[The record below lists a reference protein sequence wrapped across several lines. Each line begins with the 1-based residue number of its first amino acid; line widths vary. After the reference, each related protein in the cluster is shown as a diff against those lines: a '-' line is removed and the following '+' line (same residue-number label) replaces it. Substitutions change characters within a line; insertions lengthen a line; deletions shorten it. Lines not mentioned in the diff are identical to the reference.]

1 MADRTVRLLALF
13 LVVSGVSGAQ
23 QLPSFHDQVV
33 VTATGDEQPVDGV
46 AAACTV
52 ISAAELQALGV
63 TSVADALRWVP
74 GVVVLRSG
82 GEGGVTSLFTR
93 GTASTQTLV
102 LWDGVRLNSPF
113 FGGYD
118 WSLPLAA
125 GLDRVEVV
133 RGPYSALY
141 GADAIGGVVQL
152 VPAHAAGDRASALVE
167 GGGSGWRRAEFQAT
181 AVTGRWETVVAGG
194 SRDGSGPLVNDDF
207 SSRAGLASVTA
218 SLDDGSRLG
227 VFVHR
232 TTSFTEIPFSG
243 ALLTPHRSTSAAETV
258 AALPLHLRLGGGG
271 ELEVT
276 VSRVERDQRY
286 TDPGDPSGFVR
297 SETVADS
304 DGARVALHE
313 RWGGHRL
320 VAGGEWRADRV
331 TDGSN
336 FGVNL
341 AGRRQTTRALFVQD
355 SWSPARRLA
364 VLAGVRWDSASPW
377 GSELSPR
384 VSVSWEGR
392 VARSWVSFGQ
402 AFRAPGLGE
411 LYYPFSGNPALAPE
425 RSRSV
430 EVGMAAP
437 LAVGGSVVQ
446 LVAFSNRQRN
456 LIDFDFASFR
466 YVNVARA
473 LEDGVEASWIAMI
486 GAHGRVTT
494 ALTWLDA
501 RDGAGAPLLRRPAWS
516 GSVMLAGP
524 LAAGVEGAVSLV
536 WVGRRTDLDPV
547 TFARVAQAGFVTADL
562 AVTVPLA
569 PGLAARVRVEN
580 AADRRYEEVRGYPAP
595 GRRLIVGLETSLR

>member
-23 QLPSFHDQVV
+23 QLPSFQDQIV

-52 ISAAELQALGV
+52 ISAAEMQALGI

-102 LWDGVRLNSPF
+102 MWDGVRLNSPF

-118 WSLPLAA
+118 WSLPLTA

-152 VPAHAAGDRASALVE
+152 VPTLAAGDRASALVE
-167 GGGSGWRRAEFQAT
+167 GGGSGWRRAEFQGT
-181 AVTGRWETVVAGG
+181 AVAGRWEAVVAGG
-194 SRDGSGPLVNDDF
+194 SRDGSGPLANDDF
-207 SSRAGLASVTA
+207 SSRAGLAGLTTTFA
-218 SLDDGSRLG
+218 DGSRIG
-227 VFVHR
+227 VVVHR

-243 ALLTPHRSTSAAETV
+243 ALATPHRSTSAAETI
-258 AALPLHLRLGGGG
+258 AALPLHLRLGASG

-286 TDPGDPSGFVR
+286 TDPDDPSGFVR
-297 SETVADS
+297 SDTVADS
-304 DGARVALHE
+304 DGARATLHE

-341 AGRRQTTRALFVQD
+341 AGQRQTTRAVFVQD
-355 SWSPARRLA
+355 DWSAGRVA

-384 VSVSWEGR
+384 VSVSWQGR
-392 VARSWVSFGQ
+392 IARSWVSFGQ
-402 AFRAPGLGE
+402 AFRAPSLGE

-430 EVGMAAP
+430 EAGVAAP
-437 LAVGGSVVQ
+437 LAAGRSVVQ
-446 LVAFSNRQRN
+446 LVAFSNRQRD
-456 LIDFDFASFR
+456 LIDFDFVSFR

-473 LEDGVEASWIAMI
+473 MEDGVEASWTAMV
-486 GAHGRVTT
+486 GAHGRASA

-501 RDGAGAPLLRRPAWS
+501 RDGTGAPLLRRPAWS

-524 LAAGVEGAVSLV
+524 VTAGIEGAASLV

-547 TFARVAQAGFVTADL
+547 TLAPVPQAGFVTADL
-562 AVTVPLA
+562 ALTVPLA
-569 PGLAARVRVEN
+569 PRLAARLRVEN

-595 GRRLIVGLETSLR
+595 GRRLIVGLEASLR

>member
-1 MADRTVRLLALF
+1 MADRTVRLVALF
-13 LVVSGVSGAQ
+13 LVASGMSGAQ
-23 QLPSFHDQVV
+23 QLPSFQDQIV

-52 ISAAELQALGV
+52 IQAAQLQAFGI

-74 GVVVLRSG
+74 GVIVLRSG
-82 GEGGVTSLFTR
+82 SDNGVTSLFTR
-93 GTASTQTLV
+93 GTASNQTLV
-102 LWDGVRLNSPF
+102 MWDGVRLNSPF

-133 RGPYSALY
+133 RGSYSALY
-141 GADAIGGVVQL
+141 GGDAVGGVVQL
-152 VPAHAAGDRASALVE
+152 VPARAAGNGASALVE
-167 GGGSGWRRAEFQAT
+167 GGNSGWRRAGFEAT
-181 AVTGRWETVVAGG
+181 AVAGRWETVVAGG
-194 SRDGSGPLVNDDF
+194 ARDGSGPLVNDDF
-207 SSRAGLASVTA
+207 SSRTGMVNVTA
-218 SLDDGSRLG
+218 NLDDGSRLG
-227 VFVHR
+227 VLVHR
-232 TTSFTEIPFSG
+232 TTEFTEIPFSG
-243 ALLTPHRSTSAAETV
+243 ELLTPHRSTSAAETI
-258 AALPLHLRLGGGG
+258 AALPLHLRLHDGG

-276 VSRVERDQRY
+276 LSRVERDLRY
-286 TDPGDPSGFVR
+286 SDPDDPSGFVR

-304 DGARVALHE
+304 DGARIAVHE
-313 RWGGHRL
+313 RWGEHRL
-320 VAGGEWRADRV
+320 VAGGEWRGDRV
-331 TDGSN
+331 TDGSS

-355 SWSPARRLA
+355 NWSPVERLG
-364 VLAGVRWDSASPW
+364 VLAGVRWDNASPW

-384 VSVSWEGR
+384 VSLSWEGR
-392 VARSWVSFGQ
+392 RVRAWASFGE

-411 LYYPFSGNPALAPE
+411 LYYPYSGNPALSPE
-425 RSRSV
+425 RSRSAEAGV
-430 EVGMAAP
+430 AAP
-437 LAVGGSVVQ
+437 LAAGRSVVQ
-446 LVAFSNRQRN
+446 LVTYSNRQRN

-473 LEDGVEASWIAMI
+473 REDGVEASWIAMV
-486 GAHGRVTT
+486 GARSRITT
-494 ALTWLDA
+494 ALAWLDA

-516 GSVMLAGP
+516 GSLTVAGP
-524 LAAGVEGAVSLV
+524 VVAGVKGAASLV

-547 TFARVAQAGFVTADL
+547 TFARVPQAGFVTADL

-569 PGLAARVRVEN
+569 QGLAARVRVEN

>member
-33 VTATGDEQPVDGV
+33 VTATGDEQPVDGI

-52 ISAAELQALGV
+52 ISAAEMRLLGI

-102 LWDGVRLNSPF
+102 MWDGVRLNSPF

-118 WSLPLAA
+118 WSLPITA

-152 VPAHAAGDRASALVE
+152 VPACAAGDGASALVE
-167 GGGSGWRRAEFQAT
+167 GGGSGWRRAEFEAT
-181 AVTGRWETVVAGG
+181 AVAGRWEAVVAGG
-194 SRDGSGPLVNDDF
+194 GRDGSGPLANDDF
-207 SSRAGLASVTA
+207 SSRAGLAGLTA
-218 SLDDGSRLG
+218 TFADGSRLG
-227 VFVHR
+227 VVVHR

-258 AALPLHLRLGGGG
+258 AALPLHLRLGAGA

-276 VSRVERDQRY
+276 VARVERDQRY
-286 TDPGDPSGFVR
+286 TDPDDPSGFVR
-297 SETVADS
+297 SDTVAES
-304 DGARVALHE
+304 DGARVALHG

-336 FGVNL
+336 LGVNL
-341 AGRRQTTRALFVQD
+341 AGRRQTTRAAFVQD
-355 SWSPARRLA
+355 NWSPAPRIA

-384 VSVSWEGR
+384 VSVSWQGTA
-392 VARSWVSFGQ
+392 VRSWVSLGQ

-425 RSRSV
+425 HSRSV
-430 EVGMAAP
+430 EVGVAAP
-437 LAVGGSVVQ
+437 IAVARSVVQ
-446 LVAFSNRQRN
+446 LVAFSNRQRD
-456 LIDFDFASFR
+456 LIDFDFVSFR

-473 LEDGVEASWIAMI
+473 RQDGVEGSWTAMV
-486 GAHGRVTT
+486 GAHGRASA

-501 RDGAGAPLLRRPAWS
+501 RDGTGAPLLRRPAWS
-516 GSVMLAGP
+516 GSFTLDGP
-524 LAAGVEGAVSLV
+524 VVAGVEGAVSLV
-536 WVGRRTDLDPV
+536 WVGRRTDLDPL
-547 TFARVAQAGFVTADL
+547 TLLPVAQAGFVTADL
-562 AVTVPLA
+562 ALTVPLA
-569 PGLAARVRVEN
+569 PRFAARVRVEN

>member
-1 MADRTVRLLALF
+1 MAQRVVRLLAAF
-13 LVVSGVSGAQ
+13 LVVSGVSRAQ
-23 QLPSFHDQVV
+23 QPPVFHDQVV

-52 ISAAELQALGV
+52 ISEAQMRSLGV
-63 TSVADALRWVP
+63 TSLADALRWVP
-74 GVVVLRSG
+74 GVTVLRSG
-82 GEGGVTSLFTR
+82 GDNGVTSLFTR

-102 LWDGVRLNSPF
+102 MWDGVRLNSPF

-118 WSLPLAA
+118 WSLPLAV

-152 VPAHAAGDRASALVE
+152 VPAHAAGNGATALVE
-167 GGGSGWRRAEFQAT
+167 GGGSGWRRGELQAT
-181 AVTGRWETVVAGG
+181 AVAGRWQAVVAGG
-194 SRDGSGPLVNDDF
+194 SRDGSGPLANDGF
-207 SSRAGLASVTA
+207 SSKAGLVSLTA
-218 SLDDGSRLG
+218 ALADGSRLG
-227 VFVHR
+227 VLVHR
-232 TTSFTEIPFSG
+232 TTTFTEIPFSG

-258 AALPLHLRLGGGG
+258 AALPFHLRLGAAG

-286 TDPGDPSGFVR
+286 TDPEDPSGFVR

-304 DGARVALHE
+304 DGLRVAVHQ
-313 RWGGHRL
+313 RWAGHRI

-331 TDGSN
+331 TDGSS

-341 AGRRQTTRALFVQD
+341 AGRRQATRSFFLQD
-355 SWSPARRLA
+355 SWSPAGRIA
-364 VLAGVRWDSASPW
+364 VLAGVRWDSAAPW

-384 VSVSWEGR
+384 LSVSWEGR
-392 VARSWVSFGQ
+392 AVRGWVSLGR

-425 RSRSV
+425 RSRSG
-430 EVGMAAP
+430 EIGMAAP
-437 LAVGGSVVQ
+437 LPGGRSVVQ
-446 LVAFSNRQRN
+446 LVAFSNRQRD

-466 YVNVARA
+466 YVNIARA
-473 LEDGVEASWIAMI
+473 REDGVEASWSAAL
-486 GAHGRVTT
+486 GAHGRAGA

-501 RDGAGAPLLRRPAWS
+501 RDGAGAALLRRPAWS
-516 GSVMLAGP
+516 GSLTVATALAP
-524 LAAGVEGAVSLV
+524 GVEGAASLV

-547 TFARVAQAGFVTADL
+547 TFAPVPQAGFVTADL
-562 AVTVPLA
+562 AVTVPLTA
-569 PGLAARVRVEN
+569 GLAARARIEN

>member
-1 MADRTVRLLALF
+1 MAHRAVRLLAVVLA
-13 LVVSGVSGAQ
+13 VSGVARAQ
-23 QLPSFHDQVV
+23 QPPVFHDQVV

-52 ISAAELQALGV
+52 ISAAEMRALGI
-63 TSVADALRWVP
+63 TSLADALRWVP
-74 GVVVLRSG
+74 GVTVLRSG
-82 GEGGVTSLFTR
+82 SEGGVTSLFTR

-102 LWDGVRLNSPF
+102 MWDGVRLNSPF

-118 WSLPLAA
+118 WSLPLAV
-125 GLDRVEVV
+125 GLGRVEVV

-152 VPAHAAGDRASALVE
+152 VPARAAGNAASALIE
-167 GGGSGWRRAEFQAT
+167 GGGDGWRRGEVQAT
-181 AVTGRWETVVAGG
+181 AVAGRWETVVAGG
-194 SRDGSGPLVNDDF
+194 GRDGSGPLANDDF
-207 SSRAGLASVTA
+207 SSRAGLVSVTA

-227 VFVHR
+227 VLLRR
-232 TTSFTEIPFSG
+232 TTTFTQIPFAG
-243 ALLTPHRSTSAAETV
+243 ARLTPHRSTAAAETI
-258 AALPLHLRLGGGG
+258 AALPLHLRLAGGG

-286 TDPGDPSGFVR
+286 ADPDDPSGFVR

-304 DGARVALHE
+304 DGARLAVHE

-331 TDGSN
+331 TDGSSY
-336 FGVNL
+336 GVTL
-341 AGRRQTTRALFVQD
+341 AGRRQTTRSLFVQD

-364 VLAGVRWDSASPW
+364 VLAGVRWDAASPW

-392 VARSWVSFGQ
+392 VARSWVSFGR

-411 LYYPFSGNPALAPE
+411 LYYPLSGNPNLAPE
-425 RSRSV
+425 RSRSAEAGV
-430 EVGMAAP
+430 AAP
-437 LAVGGSVVQ
+437 LAAGRSVVQ
-446 LVAFSNRQRN
+446 LVAFSNRQRD
-456 LIDFDFASFR
+456 LIDFDYASFR

-473 LEDGVEASWIAMI
+473 REDGVEASWIAMV
-486 GAHGRVTT
+486 GAHGRATA

-516 GSVMLAGP
+516 GSLTLAAP
-524 LAAGVEGAVSLV
+524 VAAGVEGAASLV

-547 TFARVAQAGFVTADL
+547 TFARVPQAGFVTADL
-562 AVTVPLA
+562 AVTVPL
-569 PGLAARVRVEN
+569 LAGVAVRARVEN
-580 AADRRYEEVRGYPAP
+580 VADRRYEEVRGYPAL
-595 GRRLIVGLETSLR
+595 GRRLLVGLETSLR

>member
-1 MADRTVRLLALF
+1 MASRVVRLLAVF
-13 LVVSGVSGAQ
+13 LVVSSASRAQ
-23 QLPSFHDQVV
+23 QLPAFHDQIV
-33 VTATGDEQPVDGV
+33 VTATGDEQPVDGI

-52 ISAAELQALGV
+52 ISAAQLQAFDI

-74 GVVVLRSG
+74 GVIVLRSG
-82 GEGGVTSLFTR
+82 SEGGVTSLFTR
-93 GTASTQTLV
+93 GTASNQTLV

-141 GADAIGGVVQL
+141 GGDAIGGVVQL
-152 VPAHAAGDRASALVE
+152 VPARAAADGASALVE
-167 GGGSGWRRAEFQAT
+167 SGGDGWRRAEFEAT

-194 SRDGSGPLVNDDF
+194 GRDGSGPLANDDF
-207 SSRAGLASVTA
+207 SSRAGMVRVTA
-218 SLDDGSRLG
+218 ELDDGSRLG
-227 VFVHR
+227 VLVHR
-232 TTSFTEIPFSG
+232 TTEFTEIPFSG
-243 ALLTPHRSTSAAETV
+243 ALLTPHRSTSAAETI
-258 AALPLHLRLGGGG
+258 AALPLHLRLHDGGD
-271 ELEVT
+271 LEVT
-276 VSRVERDQRY
+276 LSRVERDLRY
-286 TDPGDPSGFVR
+286 SDRDDPSGFVR

-304 DGARVALHE
+304 DGARIAVHE
-313 RWGGHRL
+313 RWGEHRL

-331 TDGSN
+331 TDGSS

-341 AGRRQTTRALFVQD
+341 ADRRQTTRALFVQD
-355 SWSPARRLA
+355 NWSPVARLG

-384 VSVSWEGR
+384 VSVSREGR
-392 VARSWVSFGQ
+392 WARAWVSFGE

-411 LYYPFSGNPALAPE
+411 LYYPYSGNPGLSPE
-425 RSRSV
+425 HSRSAEAGV
-430 EVGMAAP
+430 AAP
-437 LAVGGSVVQ
+437 LAAGRSVVQ

-473 LEDGVEASWIAMI
+473 REDGVEGSWIAMI

-501 RDGAGAPLLRRPAWS
+501 RDGAGLPLLRRPAWS
-516 GSVMLAGP
+516 GSVTVAAPVG
-524 LAAGVEGAVSLV
+524 AGVEGAASLV
-536 WVGRRTDLDPV
+536 WIGRRTDLDPV
-547 TFARVAQAGFVTADL
+547 TFARVPQAGFVTADL

-595 GRRLIVGLETSLR
+595 GRRLIVGIETSVR